1 MRSSRFAL
9 GALAALAVAG
19 TGCAYGF
26 AGGGFPPEIRTA
38 AVLPFENDTADPT
51 LVQQVVLSVREAVER
66 RLGLRSASEARAD
79 AVVRGRITRYE
90 PDVPVAFTGTG
101 QGAGRPNQ
109 VAVSRRLVQI
119 TLQIEIIEQASGKVL
134 YQNRALNVEGQY
146 DPGREAEGRRI
157 ALENIINEIV
167 KGAQSQW

>member
-1 MRSSRFAL
+1 
-9 GALAALAVAG
+9 
-19 TGCAYGF
+19 
-26 AGGGFPPEIRTA
+26 
-38 AVLPFENDTADPT
+38 
-51 LVQQVVLSVREAVER
+51 VLSVREAVER

>member
-1 MRSSRFAL
+1 MTSRRLAL
-9 GALAALAVAG
+9 SALAAVALAVN
-19 TGCAYGF
+19 GCAYGF

-90 PDVPVAFTGTG
+90 PDVPVAFSGGG
-101 QGAGRPNQ
+101 QGVGQRNQ
-109 VAVSRRLVQI
+109 VAVTRRLVQL
-119 TLQIEIIEQASGKVL
+119 TLQIEIIEQATGTVL

-146 DPGREAEGRRI
+146 EPGREAEGRRV

>member
-1 MRSSRFAL
+1 MRRSLALL
-9 GALAALAVAG
+9 GALLLG
-19 TGCAYGF
+19 GCAYGF

-51 LVQQVVLSVREAVER
+51 LVQQVVVSVREAVER

-90 PDVPVAFTGTG
+90 PDVPVAFRGTG

-109 VAVSRRLVQI
+109 VSVSRRLVQI
-119 TLQIEIIEQASGKVL
+119 TLQLEIIEQATGKVL

-146 DPGREAEGRRI
+146 DPGREADGRRI